1 MYQSYFQFDARPFPA
16 PPQADFY
23 VPTEAWEE
31 TLRTVARVIE
41 RAEGPALI
49 VGGVGT
55 GKSLLCHLLA
65 AHYQKVFQVAM
76 LSSARLCTSRAL
88 LQNLLFELN
97 LPYRDRSEGELRFAL
112 MEALEPGPENEH
124 GLLLI
129 VDEAQTLSRRLL
141 EEIRML
147 TNLVRGGQ
155 ARVRLVLAGTT
166 RLEEQFAHPRME
178 SFNQRLACRCY
189 LEALTGEE
197 TATYIQAQL
206 QSVNGGQ
213 LAEIFDD
220 QAMTAVQKLTDGVP
234 RLINQLCD
242 HALLAAAAQQVT
254 GIDQRVVEMA
264 WAELQQLP
272 TTFAADESVAP
283 TSNVIEFGQLD
294 DFAAEPSSAPVE
306 QSGSV
311 QDVIEIGQLDDFVAE
326 PSSAPVEQSG
336 SVQDVIEIGQLDD
349 FVAEPSSAPVEQS
362 GSFQDVIEIG
372 PLEEDSGETV
382 EQIEC
387 EQQAAE
393 YLLPEVVQETDQ
405 APQPQL
411 PLESET
417 VVASQESAGAEE
429 FSSLTTSSVE
439 DAPAVGR
446 EWTVLAPLD
455 DERPLTADVDDE
467 VTLIIRRDGEHPLSA
482 DHQQISADALERQRQ
497 LLDRFRQA

>member
-23 VPTEAWEE
+23 VPTESWEE

-41 RAEGPALI
+41 RAEGPALV

-129 VDEAQTLSRRLL
+129 VDEAQGLSRRLL

-155 ARVRLVLAGTT
+155 ARVRLVLVGTT

-189 LEALTGEE
+189 MESLTGEE
-197 TATYIQAQL
+197 TAIYIPTQL
-206 QSVNGGQ
+206 QSVNSGQ
-213 LAEIFDD
+213 RVEIFDE
-220 QAMTAVQKLTDGVP
+220 QAIAAVHKLTDGVP

-242 HALLAAAAQQVT
+242 HALLAAAAQQAT
-254 GIDQRVVEMA
+254 MIDQRIVEMA
-264 WAELQQLP
+264 WADLQQLP
-272 TTFAADESVAP
+272 APFTAEESVAP

-294 DFAAEPSSAPVE
+294 DIAVEPALSSVE
-306 QSGSV
+306 QSEPISE
-311 QDVIEIGQLDDFVAE
+311 VIEIV
-326 PSSAPVEQSG
+326 
-336 SVQDVIEIGQLDD
+336 
-349 FVAEPSSAPVEQS
+349 
-362 GSFQDVIEIG
+362 
-372 PLEEDSGETV
+372 PLEEAIGETGEPIAV
-382 EQIEC
+382 EEDP
-387 EQQAAE
+387 AE
-393 YLLPEVVQETDQ
+393 VMVPQLVEETEPPLE
-405 APQPQL
+405 ALL
-411 PLESET
+411 PLESGDP
-417 VVASQESAGAEE
+417 VAGQDSAVQEE
-429 FSSLTTSSVE
+429 FSPRTTSSSQSSSE
-439 DAPAVGR
+439 VGR
-446 EWTVLAPLD
+446 EWTVVAPLE
-455 DERPLTADVDDE
+455 DETHVVAGKEDE
-467 VTLIIRRDGEHPLSA
+467 VSLIIRRDEEHQIGA
-482 DHQQISADALERQRQ
+482 DHQQVSAEALERQRQ
-497 LLDRFRQA
+497 LLDRFRQS

>member
-213 LAEIFDD
+213 LADIFDD

-254 GIDQRVVEMA
+254 GIDQRIVEMA

-311 QDVIEIGQLDDFVAE
+311 QDVIEIGQLDDFA
-326 PSSAPVEQSG
+326 
-336 SVQDVIEIGQLDD
+336 
-349 FVAEPSSAPVEQS
+349 AEPSSAPVEQS

-417 VVASQESAGAEE
+417 VVVSQESAGGEE

>member
-23 VPTEAWEE
+23 VPTESWEE

-97 LPYRDRSEGELRFAL
+97 LPYRDHSEGELRFSL
-112 MEALEPGPENEH
+112 MEALEPGPENVH

-129 VDEAQTLSRRLL
+129 VDEAQSLSRRLL

-155 ARVRLVLAGTT
+155 ARVRLVLAGST

-197 TATYIQAQL
+197 TATYIQTQL
-206 QSVNGGQ
+206 QSVNAGQ
-213 LAEIFDD
+213 PVEIFND
-220 QAMTAVQKLTDGVP
+220 QAMAAVHKLTDGVP

-242 HALLAAAAQQVT
+242 QALLAAAAQQMT
-254 GIDQRVVEMA
+254 GIDQRIVEIA
-264 WAELQQLP
+264 WADLQQLP
-272 TTFAADESVAP
+272 APFTAEEAVAP

-294 DFAAEPSSAPVE
+294 DSAVGPSLSSVAESEPV
-306 QSGSV
+306 S
-311 QDVIEIGQLDDFVAE
+311 DVIEIV
-326 PSSAPVEQSG
+326 
-336 SVQDVIEIGQLDD
+336 
-349 FVAEPSSAPVEQS
+349 
-362 GSFQDVIEIG
+362 
-372 PLEEDSGETV
+372 PLEETSGESG
-382 EQIEC
+382 EQIEF
-387 EQQAAE
+387 EEDAAE
-393 YLLPEVVQETDQ
+393 FMLPEVVQETEQ
-405 APQPQL
+405 PPQPLL
-411 PLESET
+411 PLESDA
-417 VVASQESAGAEE
+417 VIASQDSAGSEE
-429 FSSLTTSSVE
+429 FSPLTTFASE
-439 DAPAVGR
+439 DSPEVGR
-446 EWTVLAPLD
+446 EWTVLAPL
-455 DERPLTADVDDE
+455 ENETQPAADTDDE
-467 VTLIIRRDGEHPLSA
+467 VTLIIRRDGEHSLSA
-482 DHQQISADALERQRQ
+482 DHQQVSADALERQRQ
-497 LLDRFRQA
+497 LLDRFRQV

>member
-23 VPTEAWEE
+23 VPTESWEE

-41 RAEGPALI
+41 RAEGPALV

-129 VDEAQTLSRRLL
+129 VDEAQGLSRRLL

-189 LEALTGEE
+189 MESLTGEE
-197 TATYIQAQL
+197 TATYIQTQL
-206 QSVNGGQ
+206 QSVNSGQ
-213 LAEIFDD
+213 RVEIFDE
-220 QAMTAVQKLTDGVP
+220 QAIAAVHKLTDGVP

-242 HALLAAAAQQVT
+242 HALLAAAAQQAT
-254 GIDQRVVEMA
+254 MIDQRIVEMA
-264 WAELQQLP
+264 WADLQQLP
-272 TTFAADESVAP
+272 APFTAEESVAP

-294 DFAAEPSSAPVE
+294 DIAVEPALSSVE
-306 QSGSV
+306 QSEPISE
-311 QDVIEIGQLDDFVAE
+311 VIEIV
-326 PSSAPVEQSG
+326 
-336 SVQDVIEIGQLDD
+336 
-349 FVAEPSSAPVEQS
+349 
-362 GSFQDVIEIG
+362 
-372 PLEEDSGETV
+372 PLEEAIGETGEPIAV
-382 EQIEC
+382 EEDP
-387 EQQAAE
+387 AE
-393 YLLPEVVQETDQ
+393 VMVPQLVEETEPPLE
-405 APQPQL
+405 ALL
-411 PLESET
+411 PLESGDP
-417 VVASQESAGAEE
+417 VAGQDSAVQEE
-429 FSSLTTSSVE
+429 FSPRTTSSSQSSSE
-439 DAPAVGR
+439 VGR
-446 EWTVLAPLD
+446 EWTVVAPLE
-455 DERPLTADVDDE
+455 DETPVVAGKEDE
-467 VTLIIRRDGEHPLSA
+467 VSLIIRRDEEHQIGA
-482 DHQQISADALERQRQ
+482 DHQQVSAEALERQRQ
-497 LLDRFRQA
+497 LLDRFRQS